1 MSSVDVASMG
11 IKVMCSL
18 LLTWGENV
26 HFVSINL
33 EVLKRVSTFLWIN
46 LESLEVMDMDI
57 FVDKT

>member
-1 MSSVDVASMG
+1 MFFVVNLERG
-11 IKVMCSL
+11 C
-18 LLTWGENV
+18 T
-26 HFVSINL
+26 FVSINL